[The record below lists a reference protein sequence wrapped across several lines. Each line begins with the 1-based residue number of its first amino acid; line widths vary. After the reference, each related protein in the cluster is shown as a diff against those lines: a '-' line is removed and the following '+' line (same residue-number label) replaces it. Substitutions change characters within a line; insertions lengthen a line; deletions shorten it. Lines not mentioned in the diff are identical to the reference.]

1 MTAGQAEKVEL
12 QIQFYLRNPD
22 VWKMAARLDY
32 LSLMEGGR
40 GPLSA
45 KEMQTYYPGWT
56 TEMFKRVFETLED

>member
-1 MTAGQAEKVEL
+1 MTTEQAEQVEL
-12 QIQFYLRNPD
+12 QVQFYLRNPD

-32 LSLMEGGR
+32 LSLMEGGM

-45 KEMQTYYPGWT
+45 EEMEKFYPAWT

>member
-1 MTAGQAEKVEL
+1 MTTEQAEKVEQ

-32 LSLMEGGR
+32 LNLMEGGR

-45 KEMQTYYPGWT
+45 QEM
-56 TEMFKRVFETLED
+56 EKFETLED